1 MMDKNNR
8 EEIKSGRY
16 HNDYSPRYQKP
27 YDIYDKAKQ
36 HIIHLKK
43 ESYQKE
49 SDNSSDNSH

>member
-1 MMDKNNR
+1 MDKKNK

-36 HIIHLKK
+36 HIKHLKK
-43 ESYQKE
+43 ESHQKE

>member
-1 MMDKNNR
+1 MDKNNI